1 MKLSQGLSF
10 QMYAFAVAGAEVRKG
25 VSEMSAY
32 LEEFAGDAA
41 THLAAR
47 LDEVDVNSSSAAA
60 NGGPA
65 PSEDSNQAVEQ
76 ALGASGRPSIPK
88 RTYAASYFQY
98 IMPSSLVHM
107 GTGRGC

>member
-1 MKLSQGLSF
+1 M
-10 QMYAFAVAGAEVRKG
+10 RKG

-47 LDEVDVNSSSAAA
+47 LDEVDVNSSSAAL

-65 PSEDSNQAVEQ
+65 PSEDSDQAVEQ
-76 ALGASGRPSIPK
+76 ALGASARPHISK
-88 RTYAASYFQY
+88 RTHAASAIQY
-98 IMPSSLVHM
+98 IMPSS
-107 GTGRGC
+107 